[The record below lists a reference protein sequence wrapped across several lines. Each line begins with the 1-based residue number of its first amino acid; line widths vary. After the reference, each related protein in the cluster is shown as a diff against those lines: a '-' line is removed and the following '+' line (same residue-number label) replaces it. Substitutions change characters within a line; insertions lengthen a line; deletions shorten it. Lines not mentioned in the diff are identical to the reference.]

1 MQVDNLFLES
11 IIGKGSFGEVYLT
24 RIKGDNKLYATK
36 VYNRDLIEN
45 SFELQSISFAA
56 HKAIR
61 LGEN

>member
-36 VYNRDLIEN
+36 VCNRDLIEN
-45 SFELQSISFAA
+45 SFELKNI
-56 HKAIR
+56 
-61 LGEN
+61 